1 MLTMHNDIGQRVP
14 SVNPDAT
21 MHPRCLAYHQ
31 TYPWLTQPQANVAA
45 QFEEEHG
52 DAATEWFIVALS
64 WQFTTTQAREVTQAY
79 VKGGD
84 VGAWREVFL
93 VRNPGTRPWLL
104 NYPFLT
110 EAQALVAL
118 HYEQQIED
126 PAPALCYVSA
136 VRHGFTQT
144 KASQFAENA
153 LAVRVN
159 ANVAL
164 KVNKDSV

>member
-1 MLTMHNDIGQRVP
+1 MHHDIGY
-14 SVNPDAT
+14 AT

-31 TYPWLTQPQANVAA
+31 TYPWMTQNQANVAA
-45 QFEEEHG
+45 QVDENHG
-52 DAATEWFIVALS
+52 DTATQWFALALS
-64 WQFTTTQAREVTQAY
+64 WQFTTSQARAVVQAY
-79 VKGGD
+79 VTGGD

-93 VRNPGTRPWLL
+93 VRNPGTREWLL

-118 HYEQQIED
+118 HYQQQIED

-144 KASQFAENA
+144 EASRFAENA
-153 LAVRVN
+153 LAVRT
-159 ANVAL
+159 NVKKA
-164 KVNKDSV
+164 D